1 MGTTLPAD
9 RQTLPAR
16 ILTLLPSPSGT
27 VSTRAGT
34 IMAASDR
41 FIFTVEGRGGHGAMP
56 HLAADPVLA
65 GSAIVMALQ
74 VRGEGRAGRRP
85 CCVDVRSSRTARL
98 CGSVQLASPSEI
110 KDFFKGPAE
119 RPPPPPAFA
128 GTWFPGRPP
137 LNLDPAA
144 GLPPLPMQLTPPPP
158 CLCRH
163 LVSRSPQ
170 DPLNFGPCRWPPLP
184 CLRRRWFPERPPQL
198 TGPSSPCLGVA
209 LIAVRG
215 GKSLWCGIERSQPET
230 SQSTLIPAL

>member
-1 MGTTLPAD
+1 MIDESKCLLLGTTLPAD

-98 CGSVQLASPSEI
+98 CGSVHLASPSEI

-158 CLCRH
+158 AYA
-163 LVSRSPQ
+163 
-170 DPLNFGPCRWPPLP
+170 GT
-184 CLRRRWFPERPPQL
+184 WFP
-198 TGPSSPCLGVA
+198 GPLKIP
-209 LIAVRG
+209 
-215 GKSLWCGIERSQPET
+215 
-230 SQSTLIPAL
+230 STLDPAAGLPSPACAGAGFQRDLPN